1 MHGEVRYRTLRIL
14 KGLYYSKFEHGF
26 TEEDSCRL
34 LVESSNINAEQTN
47 QMLNIWEIL
56 FVSFTSF
63 GAISYWF
70 RFNETP
76 IIGAY
81 A

>member
-1 MHGEVRYRTLRIL
+1 MYGEVRYRTLRIL
-14 KGLYYSKFEHGF
+14 KGLYYSKFEHGL

-34 LVESSNINAEQTN
+34 LVESSNINLDQTHSI
-47 QMLNIWEIL
+47 LNIWEVL

-70 RFNETP
+70 RIKDTF
-76 IIGAY
+76 IIGRY